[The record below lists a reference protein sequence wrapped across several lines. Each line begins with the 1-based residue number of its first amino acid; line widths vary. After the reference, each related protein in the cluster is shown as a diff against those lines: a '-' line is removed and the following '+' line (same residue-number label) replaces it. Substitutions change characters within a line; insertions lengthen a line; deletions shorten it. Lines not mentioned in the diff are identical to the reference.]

1 MAAKQSREPTVK
13 QVLSH
18 SMSSQQDAARQFR
31 RMMKWIVLIAIL
43 MVAGALAFEASQG
56 PLYPHMV
63 VATVLGVFISMV
75 VGCGLFA
82 LAFFSDKSGHDD
94 VVRGATTEGPPED
107 DEDDRA

>member
-1 MAAKQSREPTVK
+1 MSARTDAKLE
-13 QVLSH
+13 
-18 SMSSQQDAARQFR
+18 FR

-63 VATVLGVFISMV
+63 VATILGVFISMV
-75 VGCGLFA
+75 VGSGLFA

-94 VVRGATTEGPPED
+94 AVRETTERRPGPGD
-107 DEDDRA
+107 GA